1 MLISAFPKASLTK
14 KTMKQ
19 IFSLLAWSFE
29 ILFSGVIPKKDLF
42 GNHMENYRGRRVRP
56 GVLYSITGDLE
67 WFCQEFDWPY
77 PSSNQLCPYCSADA
91 MKEGGKH
98 SFTDFRP
105 NASWRGTILSNSQ
118 LKKTFQSHPIFK
130 APSVSILSVKLD
142 WLHTVDLGVAAYLH
156 GSLLYSIMEELPGRN
171 RP

>member
-19 IFSLLAWSFE
+19 VFSLLAWSFE

-42 GNHMENYRGRRVRP
+42 GNQMENYRGRRVRP

-91 MKEGGKH
+91 M
-98 SFTDFRP
+98 R
-105 NASWRGTILSNSQ
+105 RGQAQFHRLSTQCFMERHNP
-118 LKKTFQSHPIFK
+118 LKFPAEEEVPEPSHFQSTFSQHSVGEAGL
-130 APSVSILSVKLD
+130 APHS
-142 WLHTVDLGVAAYLH
+142 
-156 GSLLYSIMEELPGRN
+156 
-171 RP
+171 